1 MSQGAEQ
8 LKQGILQKTQT
19 FFGQSGY
26 VPDSAEGVP
35 LALRIGVIFN
45 TALLLVGIIF
55 LMVTVYSG
63 IKWMTAGGNEETM
76 TKARDRIKIA
86 TIGLAIIL
94 GAWIITTFV
103 LRSAFGPIE
112 PPGTGAVEVRVFR

>member
-1 MSQGAEQ
+1 MAAEAEQ

-26 VPDSAEGVP
+26 VTDSAEGVP

-45 TALLLVGIIF
+45 TILVLVGIIF

-63 IKWMTAGGNEETM
+63 IKWMTASGNEELM
-76 TKARDRIKIA
+76 TAARNRIKLA
-86 TIGLAIIL
+86 VIGLAIIL

-103 LRSAFGPIE
+103 LRAAFGPLE